1 MSDKRSTT
9 EGMPEGFC
17 PEAGMP
23 EKVSLL
29 RWKLGRKAKQEPSF
43 RFYAL
48 YAHIYRPDVLATA
61 WARVKANR
69 GAPGVDGKSIR
80 DIQKDEGGVA
90 GFLAKIGEE
99 LKNHKYRPLPV
110 RRVYIPKAN
119 GKLRPLGIPCVRDR
133 VVQMAVLLILEPI
146 FESDFLDCSH
156 GFRPGRNAH
165 GAMNQIRESLKAG
178 RREVYDA
185 DLSGY
190 FDSIPHDKLMEK
202 VRSRV
207 VDRSILQLV
216 RLWLECEVVETDQD
230 GGKKI
235 TKPRKG
241 TPQGGV
247 ISPLLANIYLHAF
260 DWAFHEDKDGP
271 LKAANAR
278 LVRYADDFVVMARH
292 MGTRIKGWIE
302 KKLEDDL
309 GLEINRDKT
318 SIVRM
323 EQSQTNLNFLGF
335 TLSYHRD
342 INGQAHRYLNTFP
355 SEKAVCRLRE
365 RIREL
370 TSSGYKKPLAEV
382 IEEVNLVLRGWGNY
396 FGYGYPRK
404 TFRDVNHFVQ
414 CRFRCFLRHRSQRR
428 SKPFREGETPYA
440 GLKRYGLIYL

>member
-1 MSDKRSTT
+1 
-9 EGMPEGFC
+9 MPEGFC
-17 PEAGMP
+17 PEAGIP

-48 YAHIYRPDVLATA
+48 YAHVMRPDVLETA
-61 WARVKANR
+61 WVRVRANQ
-69 GAPGVDGKSIR
+69 GAPGADGKSIR
-80 DIQKDEGGVA
+80 DIIKGQGGA
-90 GFLAKIGEE
+90 EAFLAQIEQE
-99 LKNHKYRPLPV
+99 LRNRTYRPLPV

-119 GKLRPLGIPCVRDR
+119 GKMRPLGIPCVRDR

-146 FESDFLDCSH
+146 FEADFLDCSH

-165 GAMNQIRESLKAG
+165 GAMDQIRKSIKAG

-202 VRSRV
+202 VRRRIA
-207 VDRSILQLV
+207 DRSILKLIQ
-216 RLWLECEVVETDQD
+216 LWLEGEVVETDQSGD
-230 GGKKI
+230 RKI
-235 TKPRKG
+235 TKPRRG

-260 DWAFHEDKDGP
+260 DCAFHEDKDGP
-271 LKAANAR
+271 MKVANAR
-278 LVRYADDFVVMARH
+278 LVRYADDYVVMAKYI
-292 MGTRIKGWIE
+292 GSRITGWIE

-323 EQSQTNLNFLGF
+323 NQPRASLNFLGF

-342 INGQAHRYLNTFP
+342 LYGQTRRYLNIFP
-355 SEKAVCRLRE
+355 SRKAVSQLRE
-365 RIREL
+365 RIRQL
-370 TSSGYKKPLAEV
+370 TCSSHKKSLVDA
-382 IEEVNLVLRGWGNY
+382 IDEVNLVLRGWGNY
-396 FGYGYPRK
+396 FDYGYPRK
-404 TFRDVNHFVQ
+404 VFRDVNHFVR
-414 CRFRCFLRHRSQRR
+414 CRFRSFLGNRSQRR
-428 SKPFREGETPYA
+428 SRPFRKGESLYA